1 MAQPLTQSQPQATK
15 TKPKTSILRY
25 IAMIILFLIILVGVA
40 VLIIWL
46 VLKPKHLQY
55 SVEDAAIHNFNLT
68 DANHLYANFDFTIR
82 SNNPNSK
89 VSIYYDSIE
98 VSVRYEDQTLA
109 TNAIQPFFQP
119 HKNVTRMHV
128 RLTAQT
134 VALYDSVPK
143 DLKLEKTSGDIA
155 LDVFIRAKIRFK
167 VGVWK
172 SKHRVLK
179 VFCSNLLVNFSKA
192 KTFERDSCD
201 VEM

>member
-1 MAQPLTQSQPQATK
+1 MAPPAPQSQPQATR
-15 TKPKTSILRY
+15 PKRPNLLRF
-25 IAMIILFLIILVGVA
+25 IAMIILALIILVGIA

-46 VLKPKHLQY
+46 VLRPKHLEY

-82 SNNPNSK
+82 AYNPNSR
-89 VSIYYDSIE
+89 VSLYYDSVE

-109 TNAIQPFFQP
+109 TNAVQPFFQS
-119 HKNVTRMHV
+119 HRNVTRMNV

-143 DLKLEKTSGDIA
+143 DIKLERSSGDIE
-155 LDVFIRAKIRFK
+155 LDVLVRARIRFK

-172 SKHRVLK
+172 SKHRIMK
-179 VFCSNLLVNFSKA
+179 IFCSPVLVHFSKA
-192 KTFERDSCD
+192 KSFERASCD
-201 VEM
+201 VEL